1 MESDTRTKIINAA
14 ILAFNEDGVRFT
26 MDSVAASIG
35 ISKKTIYKFFKSK
48 DDLILAA
55 IDAGFDEVKVSEQRI
70 ISDNSLDIVE
80 KIKRVITVIPDQ
92 YTTIDW
98 RKLNEFETYYPAAF
112 KLINARVTTGWDNT
126 FALLNTAMKEGR
138 IKTVNI
144 YLLKS
149 MIESCIAGFISNGT
163 LLGQGIEYKDALS
176 AMIEIIIEGI
186 RN

>member
-1 MESDTRTKIINAA
+1 MDNETKNRIINAA

-55 IDAGFDEVKVSEQRI
+55 IDAGFDEVKIAEQRI
-70 ISDNSLDIVE
+70 MSDDSLDIIE

-92 YTTIDW
+92 YITIDW
-98 RKLNEFETYYPAAF
+98 RRLQEFETYYPAAF
-112 KLINARVTTGWDNT
+112 KLINARVSTGWDNT

-138 IKTVNI
+138 IKSFNI
-144 YLLKS
+144 YLFKS

-163 LLGQGIEYKDALS
+163 LLGQGIEYKDALNM
-176 AMIEIIIEGI
+176 MIEIIIEGI
-186 RN
+186 RK